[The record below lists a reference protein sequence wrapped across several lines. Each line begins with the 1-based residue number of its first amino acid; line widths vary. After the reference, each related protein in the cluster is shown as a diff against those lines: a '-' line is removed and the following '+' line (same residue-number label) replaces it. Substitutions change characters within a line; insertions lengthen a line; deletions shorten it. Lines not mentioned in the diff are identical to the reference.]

1 MLLKEKFQA
10 YFNSYQEMVFSL
22 CLGYSKGD
30 RDLANDLTQETFVKV
45 WAALPKFRSESAP
58 KTWIYR
64 ICVNTCLLH
73 IRKERNASKTEVSDV
88 PSVTDDSTHEDYSHL
103 YSAIGQLK
111 ELDRVIILLVLDEL
125 EYAEIA
131 TIVGISEGNLRVKI
145 SRIKKKLNQLLSN
158 HG

>member
-1 MLLKEKFQA
+1 MTLKERFKE
-10 YFNSYQEMVFSL
+10 YFNSYQDMVFSL

-30 RDLANDLTQETFVKV
+30 KDLANDLTQETFVKV
-45 WAALPKFRSESAP
+45 WGALPTFRSESAP

-64 ICVNTCLLH
+64 ICANTCLLH
-73 IRKERNASKTEVSDV
+73 IRKERKIQHTEIGELPAVSDDN
-88 PSVTDDSTHEDYSHL
+88 SHEDYSHL

-111 ELDRVIILLVLDEL
+111 ELDRVIILLVLDEV
-125 EYAEIA
+125 EYPEIA
-131 TIVGISEGNLRVKI
+131 SIVGVSEGNLRVKI